1 MGKLIGGGGL
11 IAVALFMLLGFFNA
25 GPMSTPVAVF
35 TFLLSVALPAA
46 TGGSLLRSH
55 FRQKGNFARQREQ
68 LRLQTYESEILQL
81 AQRKGGKLTVVEVA
95 AETGLDAPTA
105 DAALQSLAQQGVA
118 DIEVTDS
125 GVLVYAFYDIQ
136 KLPEKDSSR
145 NILDA

>member
-1 MGKLIGGGGL
+1 MGKLIGGGIL
-11 IAVALFMLLGFFNA
+11 IAVSLFMLLGFFNA
-25 GPMSTPVAVF
+25 GPMSTAVALF
-35 TFLLSVALPAA
+35 TFLLAVVLPAA
-46 TGGSLLRSH
+46 TGGALLRSH
-55 FRQKGNFARQREQ
+55 LREKGNFAQRREQ

>member
-11 IAVALFMLLGFFNA
+11 IALALFMLLGFFNA
-25 GPMSTPVAVF
+25 EPMSTAVATL
-35 TFLLSVALPAA
+35 TFFIAVVLPAA
-46 TGGSLLRSH
+46 SGGALLRSH
-55 FRQKGNFARQREQ
+55 FRAKGNFVRQREQ
-68 LRLQTYESEILQL
+68 LRLQTYESEILLL

>member
-1 MGKLIGGGGL
+1 MGKLIAGIGL
-11 IAVALFMLLGFFNA
+11 IGVALFMLLGYFTAESMSA
-25 GPMSTPVAVF
+25 GVAVL
-35 TFLLSVALPAA
+35 TFLIAVALPAA
-46 TGGSLLRSH
+46 SGGALLRSH
-55 FRQKGNFARQREQ
+55 FREKGHFARQREQ
-68 LRLQTYESEILQL
+68 LRLQTYESEILLL
-81 AQRKGGKLTVVEVA
+81 AKRKNGKLTVVEVA

>member
-1 MGKLIGGGGL
+1 MGKLIGGVGL
-11 IAVALFMLLGFFNA
+11 FALASFMLLGFFNA
-25 GPMSTPVAVF
+25 GPMSTTVAAF
-35 TFLLSVALPAA
+35 TFLIAVALPAA
-46 TGGSLLRSH
+46 AGGALLRSH
-55 FRQKGNFARQREQ
+55 FRAKGDFARQREQ

>member
-1 MGKLIGGGGL
+1 MGKLLGGGGL
-11 IAVALFMLLGFFNA
+11 IVLALFMLLGFFNA
-25 GPMSTPVAVF
+25 GPMSSAVAGL
-35 TFLLSVALPAA
+35 TLLIAVALPAA
-46 TGGSLLRSH
+46 AGAALLRSH
-55 FRQKGNFARQREQ
+55 FRDATGFAQQREQ

-105 DAALQSLAQQGVA
+105 DAALQSLAQHGVA
-118 DIEVTDS
+118 EIEVTDS

-136 KLPEKDSSR
+136 KLPEKASSR

>member
-1 MGKLIGGGGL
+1 MGKLLGGAGL
-11 IAVALFMLLGFFNA
+11 LVLALFMLLGFFNA
-25 GPMSTPVAVF
+25 GPMSAAVATL
-35 TFLLSVALPAA
+35 TFLIVVVLPAGA
-46 TGGSLLRSH
+46 GAALLRSH
-55 FRQKGNFARQREQ
+55 IREKGHFSRQREQ

-105 DAALQSLAQQGVA
+105 DAALQSLALQGIA

-136 KLPEKDSSR
+136 KLPEKAASR

>member
-11 IAVALFMLLGFFNA
+11 IALALFMLLGFFNA
-25 GPMSTPVAVF
+25 GPMSTAVAVL
-35 TFLLSVALPAA
+35 TFCIAVVLPAA
-46 TGGSLLRSH
+46 SGGALLRSH
-55 FRQKGNFARQREQ
+55 FRQKGSFTRQREQ
-68 LRLQTYESEILQL
+68 LRLQTYESEILLL

-136 KLPEKDSSR
+136 KLSEKDSSR

>member
-25 GPMSTPVAVF
+25 GPMSAAVA
-35 TFLLSVALPAA
+35 TLTLLITVALPAA
-46 TGGSLLRSH
+46 SGGALLRSH
-55 FRQKGNFARQREQ
+55 FREKGRFGRQREQ
-68 LRLQTYESEILQL
+68 LRLQTYESEILLL

-136 KLPEKDSSR
+136 KLPEKDTSR

>member
-11 IAVALFMLLGFFNA
+11 IALALFMLLGFFNA
-25 GPMSTPVAVF
+25 GPMSSTTAAL
-35 TFLLSVALPAA
+35 TFLLAVVLPAA
-46 TGGSLLRSH
+46 SGGALIRSY
-55 FRQKGNFARQREQ
+55 FREKGSFVRQRER
-68 LRLQTYESEILQL
+68 LRLQTYESEILLL